1 MASLHV
7 YYKNGNYEE
16 FSPTTLPFGDGY
28 LIQNDFIKIDNIED
42 EGIVWERSFFATESD
57 DPDGVGGTIRQF
69 QLVKP
74 EDLLKI
80 ELIMLNNTQQI
91 YPINPPAE
99 DTEEIESKSYDDVK
113 TSTSP
118 SLTSEIS
125 KEETSNNDTEIQ
137 EDPTPTTTE
146 DDIPQND
153 IDENDLE
160 ELFANLDEEAE

>member
-28 LIQNDFIKIDNIED
+28 LIQNDFIKVDNIED

-91 YPINPPAE
+91 YPLNPQTE
-99 DTEEIESKSYDDVK
+99 DSKEIELKSDDDVK

-118 SLTSEIS
+118 SPTSEIS
-125 KEETSNNDTEIQ
+125 EEETSDDDTEIQ
-137 EDPTPTTTE
+137 EDPTPTTNN
-146 DDIPQND
+146 DDIPHDN